1 MDKRLLESFVAVYRS
16 GSLVEAAERLHI
28 SQSALS
34 RRISDFQR
42 RLGIDLFEP
51 HGRGMIPTDRAQ
63 HLLPRALAALEAVNA
78 LEAASD
84 LKGMQP
90 ARQLIVAATAHTIE
104 TIIARPAADFVRRN
118 ANIRIGFLEAGGIE
132 IEDLILSGKAS
143 LGITGRPRFDTG
155 LTDRPLARID
165 IMAASSTP
173 FSAAEMRNGIDL
185 RVLCERDL
193 LVMDRRHQSRTTFD
207 AATRLLQ
214 LSPKILHEGGS
225 ASMILALARAGLGT
239 AIVTSKTDIHATRIV
254 ANGVVLGL
262 DLSAMWDP
270 TLRWRTEVEQLAEAV
285 KASLKPFRSGRGS
298 RASSPRKE
306 PQPPRSPR

>member
-1 MDKRLLESFVAVYRS
+1 LDKRLLESFVAVYRS
-16 GSLVEAAERLHI
+16 GSLVEAAERLNI

-63 HLLPRALAALEAVNA
+63 HLLPRALNALEAITE

-90 ARQLIVAATAHTIE
+90 TRQLIVAATAHTIE
-104 TIIARPAADFVRRN
+104 TIIARPAAEFVRRHDS
-118 ANIRIGFLEAGGIE
+118 IRIGFLEAGGIE

-155 LTDRPLARID
+155 LTDRPLARLD
-165 IMAASSTP
+165 IMAAAATP
-173 FSAAEMRNGIDL
+173 FSAAETRNGIDL

-207 AATRLLQ
+207 AAARLLQ
-214 LSPKILHEGGS
+214 LSPTILHEGGS
-225 ASMILALARAGLGT
+225 ASMILGLARAGLGT
-239 AIVTSKTDIHATRIV
+239 AVVTSKTDLHATRIV
-254 ANGVVLGL
+254 ANGVALGL

-285 KASLKPFRSGRGS
+285 KTSLTPVRVGHGP
-298 RASSPRKE
+298 RASSTGTERRPR
-306 PQPPRSPR
+306 RSRR